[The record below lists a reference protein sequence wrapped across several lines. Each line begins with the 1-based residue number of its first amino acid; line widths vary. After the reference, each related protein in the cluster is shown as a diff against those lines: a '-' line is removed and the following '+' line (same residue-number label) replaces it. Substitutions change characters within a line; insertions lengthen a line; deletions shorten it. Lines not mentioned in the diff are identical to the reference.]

1 MITIHRNLLSREFV
15 PSVIKVMI
23 HLVNKEY
30 GSIRQDMNAAIKCF
44 TVKEL

>member
-1 MITIHRNLLSREFV
+1 MVTIHAYLLSREFV
-15 PSVIKVMI
+15 PSIIKIMI
-23 HLVNKEY
+23 HFIDKEY